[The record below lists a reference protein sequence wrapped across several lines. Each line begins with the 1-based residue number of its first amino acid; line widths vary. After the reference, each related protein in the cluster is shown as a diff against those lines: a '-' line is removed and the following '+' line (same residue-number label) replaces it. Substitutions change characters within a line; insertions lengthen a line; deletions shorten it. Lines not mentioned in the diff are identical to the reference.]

1 MAIREFEAHEWK
13 KKPTKISFRTKEG
26 KKVRFTAKKEKR
38 VSKHVRFKTRDR
50 KRG

>member
-13 KKPTKISFRTKEG
+13 KKSTD
-26 KKVRFTAKKEKR
+26 VRFTTTDGEKMRFTVAKPTR
-38 VSKHVRFKTRDR
+38 VRKHVRFKTRDR

>member
-13 KKPTKISFRTKEG
+13 KKPTKVRFRTKEG
-26 KKVRFTAKKEKR
+26 KKVRFTAGKPAR
-38 VSKHVRFKTRDR
+38 VRKHVRFKTRDR